1 MCECGILHRPF
12 SHLIQFKPGPEDPER
27 ANPHHCAVGLT
38 VRVGISPQ
46 PGGNGHAAS
55 KQPFADKDFRQGIL
69 ASNLCHQTAALL
81 FAYFVHGSEICS
93 KLCQAGKF
101 GKGKEFIILIRT
113 NQEMVEKNDS
123 KAPSKII

>member
-1 MCECGILHRPF
+1 MPVPKAS
-12 SHLIQFKPGPEDPER
+12 SHVNGCFCLGDYNVGFAFKPLATHSEPP
-27 ANPHHCAVGLT
+27 T
-38 VRVGISPQ
+38 
-46 PGGNGHAAS
+46 AS
-55 KQPFADKDFRQGIL
+55 KQPFADKDFRQGIF

-81 FAYFVHGSEICS
+81 FAYFVQGSEICS

-101 GKGKEFIILIRT
+101 GKRKEFIVLIRT

>member
-1 MCECGILHRPF
+1 MPVP
-12 SHLIQFKPGPEDPER
+12 KTP
-27 ANPHHCAVGLT
+27 PHVDDCFCLGDDNVGLALKPFVT
-38 VRVGISPQ
+38 YSEP
-46 PGGNGHAAS
+46 PTAS

-69 ASNLCHQTAALL
+69 ASNLCHQTTALL

-101 GKGKEFIILIRT
+101 GKGKESIVLIRT